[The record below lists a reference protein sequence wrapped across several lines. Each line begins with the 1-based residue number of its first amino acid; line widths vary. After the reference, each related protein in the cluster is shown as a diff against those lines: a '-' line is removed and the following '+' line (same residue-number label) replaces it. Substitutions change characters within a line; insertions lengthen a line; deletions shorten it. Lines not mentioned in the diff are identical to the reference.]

1 MDCLRINITQQR
13 NTMKTSSEVTV
24 TLTEDQANAVMAALD
39 LAVKQG
45 GINAA
50 SQILPIAVT
59 ISEAARG
66 ASAPTESDQSAL
78 N

>member
-1 MDCLRINITQQR
+1 
-13 NTMKTSSEVTV
+13 MKTSSDITV

-50 SQILPIAVT
+50 SQLLPIAVK
-59 ISEAARG
+59 ISEAAQG
-66 ASAPTESDQSAL
+66 APAPAESVESAL
-78 N
+78 K

>member
-1 MDCLRINITQQR
+1 ME
-13 NTMKTSSEVTV
+13 TSSEVTV

-50 SQILPIAVT
+50 SRILPIAVA
-59 ISEAARG
+59 ISEAA
-66 ASAPTESDQSAL
+66 ASTQES
-78 N
+78 NP

>member
-1 MDCLRINITQQR
+1 MNTTQQR
-13 NTMKTSSEVTV
+13 NTMEAPSEVTV

-45 GINAA
+45 GINVA

-59 ISEAARG
+59 ISEAARR
-66 ASAPTESDQSAL
+66 ASSPTESMKQAPL
-78 N
+78 VK